1 MILNTIMD
9 NGKMG
14 YQMEMPMHIITMGM
28 FIKETFKKVK
38 DKALDHM
45 FSIKF
50 IDMKVN
56 GEIILSQEKESFSEM
71 VNYFL
76 KVCFKMD
83 WSMVTESI
91 NMKMV
96 TFFKEITSKIK
107 SVAEADTIF
116 TKEEFCNLNST
127 LVHLKSLEFS

>member
-1 MILNTIMD
+1 MWVVSKMVNPMDKENLIILSPNLMILNTIMD

-28 FIKETFKKVK
+28 FIRETFKKVK

-50 IDMKVN
+50 IDIKVN

-71 VNYFL
+71 VNYFF

-83 WSMVTESI
+83 
-91 NMKMV
+91 
-96 TFFKEITSKIK
+96 
-107 SVAEADTIF
+107 
-116 TKEEFCNLNST
+116 
-127 LVHLKSLEFS
+127 

>member
-1 MILNTIMD
+1 MVSPTGKENSTILSTNLMILNTIMD

-28 FIKETFKKVK
+28 FIRETFKKVK

-50 IDMKVN
+50 IDIKVN

-71 VNYFL
+71 VNYFF

-83 WSMVTESI
+83 
-91 NMKMV
+91 
-96 TFFKEITSKIK
+96 
-107 SVAEADTIF
+107 
-116 TKEEFCNLNST
+116 
-127 LVHLKSLEFS
+127 

>member
-1 MILNTIMD
+1 MVSPTGKENSTILSPNLMILNTIMD
-9 NGKMG
+9 NGKMV

-28 FIKETFKKVK
+28 FIRETFKKVK

-71 VNYFL
+71 VNYFF

-83 WSMVTESI
+83 
-91 NMKMV
+91 
-96 TFFKEITSKIK
+96 
-107 SVAEADTIF
+107 
-116 TKEEFCNLNST
+116 
-127 LVHLKSLEFS
+127 

>member
-1 MILNTIMD
+1 MV
-9 NGKMG
+9 
-14 YQMEMPMHIITMGM
+14 MPMHIITMGM

-38 DKALDHM
+38 DKALDHT

-71 VNYFL
+71 VNYFF

-83 WSMVTESI
+83 
-91 NMKMV
+91 
-96 TFFKEITSKIK
+96 
-107 SVAEADTIF
+107 
-116 TKEEFCNLNST
+116 
-127 LVHLKSLEFS
+127 

>member
-1 MILNTIMD
+1 MVSPTGKENSTILSTNLMILNTIMD

-28 FIKETFKKVK
+28 FIRETFKKVK

-71 VNYFL
+71 VNYFF

-83 WSMVTESI
+83 
-91 NMKMV
+91 
-96 TFFKEITSKIK
+96 
-107 SVAEADTIF
+107 
-116 TKEEFCNLNST
+116 
-127 LVHLKSLEFS
+127 

>member
-1 MILNTIMD
+1 MWVVSKMVSLTGKENSTILSPNLMILNTIMD
-9 NGKMG
+9 NGKMV
-14 YQMEMPMHIITMGM
+14 YQMEMHMHIITMGM
-28 FIKETFKKVK
+28 FIKETFT
-38 DKALDHM
+38 KAKGKAMDHM

-83 WSMVTESI
+83 
-91 NMKMV
+91 
-96 TFFKEITSKIK
+96 
-107 SVAEADTIF
+107 
-116 TKEEFCNLNST
+116 
-127 LVHLKSLEFS
+127 